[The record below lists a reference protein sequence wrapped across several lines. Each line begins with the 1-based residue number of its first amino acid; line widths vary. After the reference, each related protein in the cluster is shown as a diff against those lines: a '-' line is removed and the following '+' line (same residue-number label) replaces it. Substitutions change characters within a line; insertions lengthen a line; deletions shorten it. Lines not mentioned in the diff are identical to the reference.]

1 MDKQHRTPI
10 CSTDLSAF
18 SCPQPE
24 LLVGVLSKHPTLAP
38 LLLQIAE
45 QVPRFFRR
53 DAVKQLR
60 LRPSSGT
67 YTAVDDGVV
76 VEIVVA
82 ADDPDAD
89 ESLDRF
95 DEEWWFDASGRCTAE
110 TVVDIRRE

>member
-1 MDKQHRTPI
+1 MEEQHRTPL

-18 SCPQPE
+18 SCLQPE
-24 LLVGVLSKHPTLAP
+24 HLAGVLSRHPTLAP

-60 LRPSSGT
+60 LCPSSGT

-82 ADDPDAD
+82 ADDPDAN

-95 DEEWWFDASGRCTAE
+95 DEEWWFDASAQCAVE
-110 TVVDIRRE
+110 VVVDIRRE